1 MYRIDVK
8 RRVFEYL
15 ITLSIFVFVASL
27 LALAIAEDPV
37 ERPQEQKPRPMLS
50 VVSPSSS
57 VR

>member
-37 ERPQEQKPRPMLS
+37 ERPQ
-50 VVSPSSS
+50 
-57 VR
+57 